1 MIHQQIMA
9 GKLTMP
15 RINDMEGVYGTEV
28 YKQIELMFTAM
39 WQAYLA
45 KVLILRYHYLI
56 GLNESNIQ

>member
-45 KVLILRYHYLI
+45 KGADTPVLLSYWAK
-56 GLNESNIQ
+56 